1 MTSKA
6 NTLYFIRRGIILMAL
21 TDSVIDTIG
30 WTPKEYLHVMNMLSR
45 ITTEVIPWGQSKY
58 WFSDDRYK

>member
-1 MTSKA
+1 
-6 NTLYFIRRGIILMAL
+6 MAL